1 MPKDVEFFD
10 DKHNRAFSSQE
21 DVANKL
27 ESFVVPWIIDHSFG
41 FIKNEKQVLIA
52 LTTTVVVFVAILIIV
67 SASPEKI
74 DTTKG
79 YVPNF

>member
-1 MPKDVEFFD
+1 MAKDVEFFD
-10 DKHNRAFSSQE
+10 DKHARGFSPRE
-21 DVANKL
+21 ETPNKI
-27 ESFVVPWIIDHSFG
+27 ESLVIPWIIEHSFG
-41 FIKNEKQVLIA
+41 FIKNEKQA
-52 LTTTVVVFVAILIIV
+52 LVAVATLVVVFVAILIIV